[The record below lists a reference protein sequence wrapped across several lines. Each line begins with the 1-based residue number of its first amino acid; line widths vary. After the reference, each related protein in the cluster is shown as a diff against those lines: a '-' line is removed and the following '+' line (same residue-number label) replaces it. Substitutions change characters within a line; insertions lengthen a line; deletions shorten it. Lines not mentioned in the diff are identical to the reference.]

1 MTRHRIHPAHPP
13 GDERHREH
21 RAGGD
26 IRAYH
31 CDEQLREPFIHEPF
45 DVMKAQRIPETS
57 ARPPHLRGMDLKD
70 KVVLITGG
78 RRIGQVVAHEL
89 VTRGAHLALAYRGSK
104 AEADAS
110 ACDARRRG
118 RKAAVIQ
125 ADVSKAADCETL
137 VERTVEELGHL
148 DAVIN
153 MASVYTS
160 EPFESITEASWDRN
174 LGINLKSAFMCSY
187 AAARV
192 MRANGGG
199 RIVNFADWLARSGR
213 PNYPGFTAYYV
224 AKAGVIALTE
234 AMALELAG
242 SGVLVNAIAPGPIL
256 PPPDMTDEER
266 AEVAAATPVGRW
278 GGEQEIVKAV
288 LALIDTDFIT
298 GETIRVDGGRHLK

>member
-1 MTRHRIHPAHPP
+1 MN
-13 GDERHREH
+13 
-21 RAGGD
+21 
-26 IRAYH
+26 
-31 CDEQLREPFIHEPF
+31 
-45 DVMKAQRIPETS
+45 
-57 ARPPHLRGMDLKD
+57 LKD
-70 KVVLITGG
+70 RVVVITGG

-89 VTRGAHLALAYRGSK
+89 ALRGANLALAYRGSR
-104 AEADAS
+104 AEAEAS
-110 ACDARRRG
+110 ACDAKQLG
-118 RKAAVIQ
+118 RQAAVIQ
-125 ADVSKAADCETL
+125 ADVSKSADCEAL
-137 VERTVEELGHL
+137 VTKTIEALGHL
-148 DAVIN
+148 DVVIN

-160 EPFESITEASWDRN
+160 EPFDAMTEASWDRN
-174 LGINLKSAFMCSY
+174 LGVNLKSAFLCSY

-192 MRANGGG
+192 MKANGGG
-199 RIVNFADWLARSGR
+199 RIINFADWLARSGR
-213 PNYPGFTAYYV
+213 PNYTGFTAYYV

-266 AEVAAATPVGRW
+266 EEVAAATPVKRW

>member
-1 MTRHRIHPAHPP
+1 
-13 GDERHREH
+13 
-21 RAGGD
+21 
-26 IRAYH
+26 
-31 CDEQLREPFIHEPF
+31 
-45 DVMKAQRIPETS
+45 
-57 ARPPHLRGMDLKD
+57 MDLKD

-78 RRIGQVVAHEL
+78 RRIGQVVAQEL
-89 VTRGAHLALAYRGSK
+89 VCRGAHISLAYRGSK
-104 AEADAS
+104 TEAEAS
-110 ACDARRRG
+110 ACNARRRG

-125 ADVSKAADCETL
+125 ADVSRAADCEML
-137 VERTVEELGHL
+137 VARTVEELGHL

-153 MASVYTS
+153 MASVYSS

-174 LGINLKSAFMCSY
+174 LGINLKSAFMCSH
-187 AAARV
+187 AAALV

-199 RIVNFADWLARSGR
+199 RIINFADWLARSGR

-266 AEVAAATPVGRW
+266 EEVAAATPVGRW